1 MVIWALLLIFSYA
14 KYGFLLSEIR
24 SYIKL
29 NDQGLFEKYHLDWTG
44 LMLSQGEAFWKFQ
57 MFVMK
62 RKYISVKDEG
72 LVSLCDKAYRW
83 GVATLVMFFTI
94 FAIAVFNGVVKG

>member
-1 MVIWALLLIFSYA
+1 M
-14 KYGFLLSEIR
+14 LSEIR

-29 NDQGLFEKYHLDWTG
+29 NDRGLFDKYHLDWAD
-44 LMLSQGEAFWKFQ
+44 LMLSQGEAFWEFQ

-83 GVATLVMFFTI
+83 GVATLVMFFMV
-94 FAIAVFNGVVKG
+94 FVVAIFNGVVKG